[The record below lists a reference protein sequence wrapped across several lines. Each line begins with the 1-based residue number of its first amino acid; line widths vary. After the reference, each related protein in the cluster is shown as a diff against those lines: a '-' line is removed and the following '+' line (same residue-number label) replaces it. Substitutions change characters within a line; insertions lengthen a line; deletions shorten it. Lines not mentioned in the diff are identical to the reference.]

1 MYHKLIIAGHLGTDP
16 EMRYTPEGTPVTSF
30 RMASNI
36 RYRDASGDQREETI
50 WFRVSVFGRQAEIAN
65 QYLQKGRSVL
75 VEGQLRPD
83 PQTGNPRIFRRSDGT
98 AGAVYEVRAHR
109 IVFIGPRPAEA
120 PPALEAE
127 ERVMEEPGSIEEE
140 EIPF

>member
-16 EMRYTPEGTPVTSF
+16 EMRFTPEGTPVTSF

-36 RYRDASGDQREETI
+36 RYRDAGGEPREETI

-65 QYLQKGRSVL
+65 QYLQKGRPAL
-75 VEGQLRPD
+75 VEGRLRPD
-83 PQTGNPRIFRRSDGT
+83 PETGGPRIFRRSDGT
-98 AGAVYEVRAHR
+98 AGAVYEVRADR
-109 IVFIGPRPAEA
+109 IVFIGPRPEGAPEA
-120 PPALEAE
+120 VEVEEA
-127 ERVMEEPGSIEEE
+127 VPEEPGVAEG